1 MNKSK
6 TVMKKTRSVAMDIF
20 KKAQKL
26 FEISQNNIK
35 ILQLKNKLERK
46 YVKIGYSVYNKLRKD
61 GLEKLK
67 DNLGTDSFK
76 MCCKEIDEL
85 NNGIKKIEKELDELK
100 NEMKCYIEET
110 KDCIEEK
117 LNEKKEK
124 HCKHGCDQDGIHGS
138 YEDCEYWIKVAN
150 LLEFGLFFLKM
161 NLFLKNVYTQ
171 KSLYKQIMGWGVVLL
186 KLDVSYSLLVFLFL
200 LQNYPII

>member
-6 TVMKKTRSVAMDIF
+6 TVMKKTRCVAMSIF
-20 KKAQKL
+20 KKTQKL

-67 DNLGTDSFK
+67 DNLETDSFK

-85 NNGIKKIEKELDELK
+85 NNEIRKIEKELDELK
-100 NEMKCYIEET
+100 KEMKCYMQEA

-117 LNEKKEK
+117 LNEEK
-124 HCKHGCDQDGIHGS
+124 GRHCNNHCNHNRYRGS
-138 YEDCEYWIKVAN
+138 YEDYD
-150 LLEFGLFFLKM
+150 
-161 NLFLKNVYTQ
+161 Y
-171 KSLYKQIMGWGVVLL
+171 
-186 KLDVSYSLLVFLFL
+186 
-200 LQNYPII
+200 